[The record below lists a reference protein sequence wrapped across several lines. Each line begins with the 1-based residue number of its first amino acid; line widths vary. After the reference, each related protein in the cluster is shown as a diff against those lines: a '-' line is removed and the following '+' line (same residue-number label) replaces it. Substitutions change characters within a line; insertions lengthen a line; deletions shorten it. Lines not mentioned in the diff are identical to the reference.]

1 MVCALG
7 ALLWRLLAFVGGDAF
22 GEGVAVDAEDSGRV
36 GEVLLVAGEGL
47 LYI

>member
-7 ALLWRLLAFVGGDAF
+7 ALLWRLLSFVGGDAF
-22 GEGVAVDAEDSGRV
+22 GEGVAVDAEDGGCV
-36 GEVLLVAGEGL
+36 GEVLLMAREGL